1 MAVFLK
7 SIERREKTQTVRPE
21 MERGLHIRPKFL
33 HFTRTA
39 VQSQPPT
46 EKRRENKK
54 NEKAHS
60 LKIEK
65 QLQNRKQNRAESAD
79 SA

>member
-1 MAVFLK
+1 
-7 SIERREKTQTVRPE
+7 
-21 MERGLHIRPKFL
+21 MERELHIRPKFL

-39 VQSQPPT
+39 AQSQSPT

-65 QLQNRKQNRAESAD
+65 QLQNRKQN
-79 SA
+79 